1 MKAPLAGL
9 DPGRSKC
16 GLARCDAD
24 GERIL
29 AAGVLSPEQC
39 GELLASWWQEQRIEA
54 VLLGDGTG
62 SAPWRQRLLALGLP
76 VLLVPEA
83 GTTLAARNRY
93 WELEPAQGE
102 IHVIDEDQHLGR
114 LKAVP
119 IERGADRAAAVVHE
133 GLGHQQP
140 QAPITLTHF
149 GQQAVEL
156 VLTAEGDTTGGGQA
170 LQSHETD
177 VVTRSRVL
185 VARIAQAHQQLQGG
199 LP

>member
-93 WELEPAQGE
+93 WELEPARGWRRLLPRGLRLPPRDVDDVVAQLLLE
-102 IHVIDEDQHLGR
+102 RHLGHP
-114 LKAVP
+114 LT
-119 IERGADRAAAVVHE
+119 RAGSAWLAR
-133 GLGHQQP
+133 
-140 QAPITLTHF
+140 
-149 GQQAVEL
+149 
-156 VLTAEGDTTGGGQA
+156 AEQ
-170 LQSHETD
+170 
-177 VVTRSRVL
+177 
-185 VARIAQAHQQLQGG
+185 
-199 LP
+199 